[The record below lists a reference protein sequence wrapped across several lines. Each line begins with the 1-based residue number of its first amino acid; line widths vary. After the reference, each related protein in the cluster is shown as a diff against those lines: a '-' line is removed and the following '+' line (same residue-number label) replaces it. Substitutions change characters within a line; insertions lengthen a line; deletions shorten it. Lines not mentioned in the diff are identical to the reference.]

1 MPERKTVT
9 KIKPKHFLWGAFLSG
24 CTVILI
30 AWLFAPSVISWGLRY
45 LASEAQISKFEIE
58 VKNLDPWETRME
70 DIFLENEEANLS
82 IGSLF
87 LQYEPERLAMGNIH
101 SLTVR
106 NLDLKLDGKEIL
118 NEILDLDTQ
127 EVEASD
133 EQWLERVSVF
143 LSDPRLTHLR
153 IFDSKVALEWRDF
166 SLPLVFKIKG
176 DYSSGIA
183 RTIFDGEFSGF
194 PFLSEI
200 RFWEEDGNTFTDMEI
215 EFSDLNKIGNLKY
228 PISRLA
234 GVEIGTEFSIQKG
247 DLVMQ
252 GIGRIEGNNVK
263 DLFFEFNGSNIA
275 GELFDFEF
283 SIEKAISFLS
293 PDDLGG
299 IDFRTYANFS
309 VNDFVDLKGVA
320 LGLEK
325 DGQSLSIRSS
335 IQEMKTSE
343 IFGKLKIS
351 GLSLPV
357 LDLNLSEIENLP
369 LHEPHDIFFKQIE
382 LEDSLNLGEGSINIF
397 LNQDMNLFRIHVPP
411 LNAILSELN
420 VRLFGLSFNGLFDP
434 NEFLGADFIQVLS
447 CERALLGEDSLVE
460 NLSIGFRPQ
469 GEKQIFVDN
478 ITAKLKGILADISP
492 ANCTV
497 TFLEG
502 TEAAYRIDFN
512 NTDVR
517 FGRDGFELE
526 GLTGSVSI
534 ISFDPLITAPKNDLS
549 FRKFTFQE
557 LVLEDGSFSFSV
569 NDEGEF
575 IVFDFFVEIFDGSM
589 EIESAKWKIYTDF
602 VKLDSLLTDVSG
614 QEIVDFFEGMDLQI
628 DGNFSGRFSFSN
640 YGGVWDFGTG
650 FLQLNPSDTAHIK
663 FSQGNLI
670 YQGIDPNDPE
680 AKNLKLTAWALE
692 DLEVDGMRVNF
703 KVLENERQIMMSIKG
718 LRETEDQKVDLDYN
732 PKFIGGLQ
740 DLLRW
745 KENIEI
751 P

>member
-1 MPERKTVT
+1 MPEKKIIT
-9 KIKPKHFLWGAFLSG
+9 KIKPKHVLWGTFLSG
-24 CTVILI
+24 CTVILM
-30 AWLFAPSVISWGLRY
+30 AWLLAPSVLSWGLRY
-45 LASEAQISKFEIE
+45 LANEAQVSKFEIE
-58 VKNLDPWETRME
+58 VKKLDPWETRME
-70 DIFLENEEANLS
+70 DIFLEDEEANLS

-87 LQYEPERLAMGNIH
+87 LQYEPEGLAMGDIH

-118 NEILDLDTQ
+118 DQILASDTQ
-127 EVEASD
+127 KVEGTD
-133 EQWLERVSVF
+133 EKWLERVCGF
-143 LSDPRLTHLR
+143 LSDPQLTHLR
-153 IFDSKVALEWRDF
+153 IFDSKAALEWPDF
-166 SLPLVFKIKG
+166 SLPLEFEIKG

-194 PFLSEI
+194 PFLSEM
-200 RFWEEDGNTFTDMEI
+200 RFWEEDGNTYADMEI
-215 EFSDLNKIGNLKY
+215 EFSDLNKSGNLKY
-228 PISRLA
+228 PISRFA
-234 GVEIGTEFSIQKG
+234 GMDIGNEFSIQEG

-252 GIGRIEGNNVK
+252 GIGRIVGNDLK
-263 DLFFEFNGSNIA
+263 DLFVEFNGSNIA

-283 SIEKAISFLS
+283 SMEKAISFVS

-299 IDFRTYANFS
+299 IDVRTYANFS
-309 VNDFVDLKGVA
+309 VNDFVALKGVA
-320 LGLEK
+320 LGLEM

-335 IQEMKTSE
+335 IQEMKTTE
-343 IFGKLKIS
+343 TLGKLKIS
-351 GLSLPV
+351 GLSMPV
-357 LDLNLSEIENLP
+357 VDLNLSEIEDLP
-369 LHEPHDIFFKQIE
+369 IHEPHEIFFKQIE
-382 LEDSLNLGEGSINIF
+382 LEDLLSLGKGSMNIF
-397 LNQDMNLFRIHVPP
+397 LNQDMNLFRIHLPP
-411 LNAILSELN
+411 LNAILPELN

-434 NEFLGADFIQVLS
+434 NEPLGSEFIQVLS

-469 GEKQIFVDN
+469 GEKQIYVDN
-478 ITAKLKGILADISP
+478 VTAKLKGILSDISP

-502 TEAAYRIDFN
+502 ADAAYRIDFN

-517 FGRDGFELE
+517 LGGDGAVLE
-526 GLTGSVSI
+526 GLRGSVSI
-534 ISFDPLITAPKNDLS
+534 ISFDPLITALKNDLS
-549 FRKFTFQE
+549 FRKFTYQE
-557 LVLEDGSFSFSV
+557 LVLEDGNFSFSV

-575 IVFDFFVEIFDGSM
+575 IVSDLFVRIFDGSM
-589 EIESAKWKIYTDF
+589 EIESAKWKMYTDF

-628 DGNFSGRFSFSN
+628 DGNFSGRVSFSN

-650 FLQLNPSDTAHIK
+650 FLQLNPSDSAHIK

-670 YQGIDPNDPE
+670 YQGIEPNDPE

-703 KVLENERQIMMSIKG
+703 KVLENERQIIMSIKG
-718 LRETEDQKVDLDYN
+718 LRETKDQKVDLDYN